1 MTLTTA
7 AKPDLVAVLEDRG
20 YRATGPR
27 RDVIALLETKMEGF
41 SAEEISGELPGV
53 GRATVYR
60 TIRLLVE
67 ADVICKLAFPQGPPK
82 YSLARVEHHHHTI
95 CVNCGTVGEF
105 RAVTVERLLKAIGG
119 DISGHILGHRIEFD
133 IVCQECLAATAP

>member
-1 MTLTTA
+1 MTITTA
-7 AKPDLVAVLEDRG
+7 TKPDLVAALEDLG

-41 SAEEISGELPGV
+41 NAEEISGELPGV

-67 ADVICKLAFPQGPPK
+67 AGVICKLALPQGPPK

-119 DISGHILGHRIEFD
+119 DISGQILGHRIEFD